1 MSVQRLANPRVRAGH
16 RHRDPGPVTN
26 MAPCRREHLNR
37 DRSGTINRRRSGTL
51 EYRRQVTDHA
61 TGPLG
66 QSQLDRTVQI
76 LGTITK
82 TTGHLKDHYLAYGV
96 FSGTYLPAYRR
107 TAS

>member
-1 MSVQRLANPRVRAGH
+1 M
-16 RHRDPGPVTN
+16 T
-26 MAPCRREHLNR
+26 PCRGEHLNR
-37 DRSGTINRRRSGTL
+37 DRSSTVNRRGSGTL